1 MSSMLAEVLENAQ
14 NKRLS
19 KRERRLL
26 RNSDITP
33 NINQKQNFK
42 LKTITPLTETQEACF
57 QSWFSGSNLM
67 LHGYAGTGKTF
78 ISLYLALLD
87 VINQQD
93 KDITSVTIV
102 RSVVPTRDMGFL
114 PGSAKEKSKI
124 YEAPYVSICANLFSR
139 GDAYEILKQK
149 NLITFET
156 TSFLRGLTL
165 NNTIVIIDEV
175 ANMTFHEL
183 DTIITRLG
191 ENCRVIFS
199 GDFKQTDF
207 EKHADKQGLFKFMD
221 IIKRMR
227 AFDFIEFRQED
238 IVRSGL
244 VKDYIVAKEIMEDAK
259 NNVYTRSN

>member
-1 MSSMLAEVLENAQ
+1 MSMLAEVLEKTQ

-26 RNSDITP
+26 RNNGDITP
-33 NINQKQNFK
+33 SQKQNFK
-42 LKTITPLTETQEACF
+42 LKTITPLTDTQETCF
-57 QSWFSGSNLM
+57 QSWFSGMNLL

-87 VINQQD
+87 VINQED

-114 PGSAKEKSKI
+114 PGTAKEKSKI

-207 EKHADKQGLFKFMD
+207 EKHADRQGLFKFMD
-221 IIKRMR
+221 IIERMK
-227 AFDFIEFRQED
+227 AFDFIEFRRED

-244 VKDYIVAKEIMEDAK
+244 VKDYIAAKEIVEDAK